1 MRYTLDNGKIVTIP
15 DEEIKKS
22 MEKLELS
29 ENDAIDLWLED
40 HDYQVN
46 EEQDEL
52 DQKAKSVKI
61 QHDAQDIDKKFS
73 DKPKKPRTIKISDE
87 KKSLFSNILQNLSEN
102 YENVEILTENKLISV
117 KIGEKTFKIDLI
129 EQRNKKK

>member
-1 MRYTLDNGKIVTIP
+1 MRYTLDNGKIITIP

-29 ENDAIDLWLED
+29 EDDAIDLWLED
-40 HDYQVN
+40 HDYQIN

-61 QHDAQDIDKKFS
+61 QHDAQDIDKKLS

-102 YENVEILTENKLISV
+102 FENVEVLTENKLISV

-129 EQRNKKK
+129 EQRNKKN